1 MIRQT
6 LPGGNVLTLPETSTE
21 AKLLAFIKDPAQT
34 PDKAVWFDLNH
45 LTANNQLKVSD
56 QTQLNNIAIILAAY
70 PNIKLKIREYSD
82 NTADPENNKIAS
94 KTSAQ
99 EVMNALINRG
109 ISQNR
114 LTAEDYDETQP
125 ISSDDTLE
133 EGIKN
138 RRVALRVT
146 EK

>member
-1 MIRQT
+1 M
-6 LPGGNVLTLPETSTE
+6 PETSTE

>member
-1 MIRQT
+1 M
-6 LPGGNVLTLPETSTE
+6 LTLPETSTE

-45 LTANNQLKVSD
+45 LTANNLLKVSD

-99 EVMNALINRG
+99 EVMNALINKG

-114 LTAEDYDETQP
+114 LTAEDYD
-125 ISSDDTLE
+125 
-133 EGIKN
+133 
-138 RRVALRVT
+138 
-146 EK
+146 